1 MIHRRLVVPVLALT
15 LLSAAAC
22 RRDPPPPPQPTGPT
36 QAEIE
41 RARQDSIRAAEAA
54 RARAEAEARER
65 ELADQRRME
74 ERRAAALA
82 TLREMIHFDYDQS
95 DINPQAER
103 VLRQKV
109 DILRANPSVRL
120 RIEGHADERGST
132 EYNLALANRR
142 AESVRQFFTNFGL
155 SGDRFATL
163 SYGEERP
170 LVNRSDEQA
179 WAQNRRAE
187 FIITAGDVQVS
198 SDR

>member
-15 LLSAAAC
+15 LISAAAC
-22 RRDPPPPPQPTGPT
+22 RRDPPPPPEPAGPT
-36 QAEIE
+36 QAELE
-41 RARQDSIRAAEAA
+41 RMRQDSIRAAEAA
-54 RARAEAEARER
+54 RAQAEAAARER
-65 ELADQRRME
+65 EAAEQRRLE
-74 ERRAAALA
+74 EARASAVA
-82 TLREMIHFDYDQS
+82 TLREIVHFDYDQS

-109 DILRANPSVRL
+109 EILRANPGIRL

-155 SGDRFATL
+155 SGDRFATV

-187 FIITAGDVQVS
+187 FVITAGDVRVP